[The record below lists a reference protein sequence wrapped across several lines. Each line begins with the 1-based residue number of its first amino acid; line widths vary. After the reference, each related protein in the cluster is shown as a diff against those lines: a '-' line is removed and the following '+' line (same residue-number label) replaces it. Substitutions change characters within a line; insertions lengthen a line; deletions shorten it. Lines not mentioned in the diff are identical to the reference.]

1 MTDPDPAAPTG
12 TTHPETPAQA
22 PAQAPGLAERY
33 GRARPGS
40 HQAAAQS
47 GGGADRG
54 DDPWDETDD
63 VRPRPKLSVG
73 ARIAVA
79 LALAAGVAIAA
90 WFTIV
95 DTQRDPVT
103 FTDVGFSVVSPEEV
117 EVTFDVS
124 MPPGTEAVCTVTAL
138 SKNFAEVGA
147 VDVDVAAD
155 AARTTRH
162 TVTIATTELATT
174 GLVDHCDQR

>member
-12 TTHPETPAQA
+12 TAHPQA
-22 PAQAPGLAERY
+22 PSLAERY
-33 GRARPGS
+33 GREKPGARRVDPQ
-40 HQAAAQS
+40 H
-47 GGGADRG
+47 GGDE
-54 DDPWDETDD
+54 PWDEDD
-63 VRPRPKLSVG
+63 DIRPRPKLSVG

-79 LALAAGVAIAA
+79 VALAAGVAIAA

-103 FTDVGFSVVSPEEV
+103 FTEFGFSVTSAEEV
-117 EVTFDVS
+117 DVTFDVS

-138 SKNFAEVGA
+138 SKSYAEVGA
-147 VDVDVAAD
+147 VDVEVGPEE
-155 AARTTRH
+155 ARTTRH

-174 GLVDHCDQR
+174 GIVDHCDLR

>member
-12 TTHPETPAQA
+12 STHPETPAQ
-22 PAQAPGLAERY
+22 AQAPGLAERY

-103 FTDVGFSVVSPEEV
+103 FTVVGFSVVSPEEV

-138 SKNFAEVGA
+138 SKSFAEVGA

>member
-12 TTHPETPAQA
+12 KAHPETPAQVRS
-22 PAQAPGLAERY
+22 QAPGLAERY

-40 HQAAAQS
+40 KQAAALP
-47 GGGADRG
+47 GRAGHG

-73 ARIAVA
+73 ARVAVA

-103 FTDVGFSVVSPEEV
+103 FADVGFSVVSPEEV

-147 VDVDVAAD
+147 VDVEVAAD
-155 AARTTRH
+155 PARTTRH

-174 GLVDHCDQR
+174 GVVDHCDQA

>member
-1 MTDPDPAAPTG
+1 MTDPEPVAPTG
-12 TTHPETPAQA
+12 PPHPQA
-22 PAQAPGLAERY
+22 PAQDQAHGQAQAPSLAERY

-40 HQAAAQS
+40 GQAAPS
-47 GGGADRG
+47 GEE
-54 DDPWDETDD
+54 DPWDETDG

-79 LALAAGVAIAA
+79 LALAAGVALAA

-138 SKNFAEVGA
+138 NKSFAEVGA
-147 VDVDVAAD
+147 VDVEVGPD

-162 TVTIATTELATT
+162 TVAIATTELATT
-174 GLVDHCDQR
+174 GVVDHCDLR

>member
-12 TTHPETPAQA
+12 TAPER
-22 PAQAPGLAERY
+22 APGLAERY
-33 GRARPGS
+33 GRAGPGS
-40 HQAAAQS
+40 RQAAALS
-47 GGGADRG
+47 AG
-54 DDPWDETDD
+54 DDPWDESDD

-73 ARIAVA
+73 ARIAVI
-79 LALAAGVAIAA
+79 LALAAGVALAA

-103 FTDVGFSVVSPEEV
+103 FTDVGFSVSSAEAV

-138 SKNFAEVGA
+138 SRNYAEVGA
-147 VDVDVAAD
+147 VDVEVGPDT
-155 AARTTRH
+155 ARTARH

-174 GLVDHCDQR
+174 GIVDHCDVR

>member
-1 MTDPDPAAPTG
+1 MTDPEPAAPTG
-12 TTHPETPAQA
+12 AVPAQT
-22 PAQAPGLAERY
+22 QSVAERY
-33 GRARPGS
+33 GRAKHGAQR
-40 HQAAAQS
+40 AAAQP
-47 GGGADRG
+47 GEN
-54 DDPWDETDD
+54 DPWDESDG

-79 LALAAGVAIAA
+79 LALAAGVAGAA

-95 DTQRDPVT
+95 DTQRDPVA
-103 FTDVGFSVVSPEEV
+103 FTDVGFSVTSAEAV

-147 VDVDVAAD
+147 IDVTVGPDE
-155 AARTTRH
+155 ARTSRQ

-174 GLVDHCDQR
+174 GIVDHCDQR

>member
-1 MTDPDPAAPTG
+1 MTDPDPTAPTG
-12 TTHPETPAQA
+12 TA
-22 PAQAPGLAERY
+22 PAQAPDLAERY
-33 GRARPGS
+33 GRTKPRPR
-40 HQAAAQS
+40 QAAALP
-47 GGGADRG
+47 GEV
-54 DDPWDETDD
+54 DPWDESDG
-63 VRPRPKLSVG
+63 VRPRPKLTVG
-73 ARIAVA
+73 ARVAVT

-103 FTDVGFSVVSPEEV
+103 FTDVGFSVTSAEAV

-138 SKNFAEVGA
+138 SQSFAEVGA
-147 VDVDVAAD
+147 VDVEVGPDS
-155 AARTTRH
+155 ARTARH

-174 GLVDHCDQR
+174 GVVDNCDMR

>member
-1 MTDPDPAAPTG
+1 MTDPDPAVPTG
-12 TTHPETPAQA
+12 SASA
-22 PAQAPGLAERY
+22 PAPDLAERY
-33 GRARPGS
+33 GRARTGSRKPAGTSGLPG
-40 HQAAAQS
+40 Q
-47 GGGADRG
+47 
-54 DDPWDETDD
+54 DDPWEEGDG

-73 ARIAVA
+73 ARIAVV

-90 WFTIV
+90 WFTIA

-103 FTDVGFSVVSPEEV
+103 FTDVGFSVESPEEV

-147 VDVDVAAD
+147 VDVEVGPDT
-155 AARTTRH
+155 ARTARH

-174 GLVDHCDQR
+174 GVVDHCDLR

>member
-1 MTDPDPAAPTG
+1 MTDPEPAAPTG
-12 TTHPETPAQA
+12 TDHPRVPS
-22 PAQAPGLAERY
+22 LAERY

-40 HQAAAQS
+40 PQAAAP
-47 GGGADRG
+47 GAE
-54 DDPWDETDD
+54 DPWDEAEG

-103 FTDVGFSVVSPEEV
+103 FTDVGFSVVSVEEV

-138 SKNFAEVGA
+138 SRSFAEVGA
-147 VDVDVAAD
+147 VDVEVGAD

-174 GLVDHCDQR
+174 GVVDHCDQR